1 MFNDI
6 ATLIQI
12 WRLLGRQR
20 SACIDPNTKRHVQL
34 WYAPNKN
41 SILMQGTDP
50 NKRLC
55 PDVIFEL
62 DPLSKR
68 LDRINCLWAEDQ
80 DSAHELIY
88 NTLQFIVHRSFE
100 KTVVDRVSKLPR
112 QAWNDSVHNN
122 LEFYSS
128 PIDKDILWIRH
139 TAARWRQWP
148 VEVNLSE
155 KTVTFDYST
164 EEPIPTRAG
173 IMLAIEAMEKVNA
186 KSK

>member
-1 MFNDI
+1 
-6 ATLIQI
+6 
-12 WRLLGRQR
+12 
-20 SACIDPNTKRHVQL
+20 
-34 WYAPNKN
+34 
-41 SILMQGTDP
+41 
-50 NKRLC
+50 
-55 PDVIFEL
+55 
-62 DPLSKR
+62 
-68 LDRINCLWAEDQ
+68 
-80 DSAHELIY
+80 
-88 NTLQFIVHRSFE
+88 
-100 KTVVDRVSKLPR
+100 
-112 QAWNDSVHNN
+112 N